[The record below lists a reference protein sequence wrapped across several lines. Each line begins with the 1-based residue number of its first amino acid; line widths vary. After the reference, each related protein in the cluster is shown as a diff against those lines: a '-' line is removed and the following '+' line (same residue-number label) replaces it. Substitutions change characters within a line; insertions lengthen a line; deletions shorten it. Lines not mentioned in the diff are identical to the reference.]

1 MSVGVKPTDKPQ
13 EEKPAGTVQPQ
24 EVEVLEDTPLAAQK
38 RREKEQAELASKQQA
53 SQPKPAE
60 NK

>member
-1 MSVGVKPTDKPQ
+1 MSVVGTPTDKPQ
-13 EEKPAGTVQPQ
+13 DEKPAGTVQPQ

-38 RREKEQAELASKQQA
+38 RREKEQADLAAKQNQSK
-53 SQPKPAE
+53 SAE